1 MNEIENAM
9 KYFRKMDCEQEIRET
24 MMIYNLSNKYE
35 KLLTLIE

>member
-24 MMIYNLSNKYE
+24 MMIY
-35 KLLTLIE
+35 II